1 MQMGWGSCDMKQKV
15 QKIFAMF
22 LVLALASLFNFG
34 CAGIVKNEEEE
45 KETPTAVEVEKA
57 DSLDAA
63 VIVKI
68 DESTKKITFRT
79 MQLGKDYTLT
89 YDGTTILKNKYGEEQ
104 VMEQFSEGDLVMVTF
119 LKNKKI
125 AKSIQSNES
134 AFEKTDITQFEINK
148 IAKTMNFGDKQFELD
163 DHVVVTSAG
172 EKIELMDI
180 SAADTLT
187 VSGISHVIH
196 SITVQKG
203 HGYLRLENDEYFIGG
218 WIEVGQ
224 GIIKPVT
231 EDMLL
236 VVPEG
241 SYQVLISNTGYGG
254 TKDVVIEKNKETVV
268 DVADLKGEDAK
279 IGSIVFTVAPED
291 AVLYLDGNKTDYS
304 EKIDLEYGIHQM
316 IWKATGYQTIS
327 QYIKVGQELAN
338 IDIQM
343 EATTEDS
350 GDEEDTDDTEDS
362 EDTTVSEDVISST
375 SDFRVYIDAPVG
387 AELYLD
393 GSYVGIVP
401 IDFAKVAGSY
411 TLSVRK
417 TGYQTRSYS
426 LQIDNTKKDVTYT
439 FSDLEVIS
447 E

>member
-15 QKIFAMF
+15 QKILTMF

-254 TKDVVIEKNKETVV
+254 TKDVVIEKNKETVM
-268 DVADLKGEDAK
+268 DVADLKGEDVK
-279 IGSIVFTVAPED
+279 NGSIV
-291 AVLYLDGNKTDYS
+291 L
-304 EKIDLEYGIHQM
+304 
-316 IWKATGYQTIS
+316 
-327 QYIKVGQELAN
+327 
-338 IDIQM
+338 
-343 EATTEDS
+343 
-350 GDEEDTDDTEDS
+350 
-362 EDTTVSEDVISST
+362 
-375 SDFRVYIDAPVG
+375 
-387 AELYLD
+387 
-393 GSYVGIVP
+393 
-401 IDFAKVAGSY
+401 
-411 TLSVRK
+411 
-417 TGYQTRSYS
+417 
-426 LQIDNTKKDVTYT
+426 
-439 FSDLEVIS
+439 
-447 E
+447 

>member
-1 MQMGWGSCDMKQKV
+1 
-15 QKIFAMF
+15 
-22 LVLALASLFNFG
+22 
-34 CAGIVKNEEEE
+34 
-45 KETPTAVEVEKA
+45 
-57 DSLDAA
+57 
-63 VIVKI
+63 
-68 DESTKKITFRT
+68 
-79 MQLGKDYTLT
+79 
-89 YDGTTILKNKYGEEQ
+89 
-104 VMEQFSEGDLVMVTF
+104 
-119 LKNKKI
+119 
-125 AKSIQSNES
+125 
-134 AFEKTDITQFEINK
+134 
-148 IAKTMNFGDKQFELD
+148 
-163 DHVVVTSAG
+163 
-172 EKIELMDI
+172 
-180 SAADTLT
+180 
-187 VSGISHVIH
+187 
-196 SITVQKG
+196 
-203 HGYLRLENDEYFIGG
+203 
-218 WIEVGQ
+218 
-224 GIIKPVT
+224 
-231 EDMLL
+231 MLL

-254 TKDVVIEKNKETVV
+254 TKDVVIEKNKETVM
-268 DVADLKGEDAK
+268 DVADLKGEDVK
-279 IGSIVFTVAPED
+279 NGSIVFTVAPED
-291 AVLYLDGNKTDYS
+291 AVLYLDGKQTDYS

-375 SDFRVYIDAPVG
+375 SDYRVYIDAPVG